1 VVTATV
7 DAMENIKV
15 RGIAEVIATLPYQL
29 GYRPTGSLVLIG
41 LRRGSVGVV
50 QRLDLPSAAACPTIE
65 EASRALLDC
74 ARAMARAEATGAVVL
89 AFEEHDGQGLTF
101 VAAAAAVL
109 QHAGLELVDT
119 VVVRGSRWWSVPA
132 TDPAPP
138 PGDPGSPVPSPED
151 VPAVAALVL
160 RGHGALA
167 DRAAVRDLVAPSGGR
182 AADRTEALLADFTD
196 RAPDGPSRVPTD
208 AHVSALTRVLA
219 AGEARSEP
227 APVDVARLSWSVLDR
242 SWRDGIIAALNPG
255 SLVLQVLPRRVV
267 NRVTTLVLPGSED
280 TRLVAWLAACRLL
293 PDSGGQAVASM
304 LTIGAH
310 LAWWTGDGALAGDAV
325 DRALRV
331 DPGHTLAGL
340 LARMCEHG
348 IPPRTLAL
356 PA

>member
-1 VVTATV
+1 
-7 DAMENIKV
+7 MEKITV

-29 GYRPTGSLVLIG
+29 GYRPSGSLVLIG

-50 QRLDLPSAAACPTIE
+50 QRLDLPSATSCPTIE
-65 EASRALLDC
+65 EASRAMLDC
-74 ARAMARAEATGAVVL
+74 ARAMARSEATGVVVL
-89 AFEEHDGQGLTF
+89 AFEEHVGQGLTF
-101 VAAAAAVL
+101 VAAAATVL
-109 QHAGLELVDT
+109 QHAGLDLVDT

-160 RGHGALA
+160 RGCGALA
-167 DRAAVRDLVAPSGGR
+167 DRAAVRDLVAPDSGR
-182 AADRTEALLADFTD
+182 SADRTAALLADLLD
-196 RAPDGPSRVPTD
+196 RSPGGPAKVPTD
-208 AHVSALTRVLA
+208 AHVAALTRVLA
-219 AGEARSEP
+219 TGETRSEP
-227 APVDVARLSWSVLDR
+227 APVDVARLAWSVLDR
-242 SWRDGIIAALNPG
+242 SWRDGIIAGLNPG
-255 SLVLQVLPRRVV
+255 SLALEVLPRRVV
-267 NRVTTLVLPGSED
+267 NRVAALALPGSED
-280 TRLVAWLAACRLL
+280 SRLVAWLAACRLL
-293 PDSGGQAVASM
+293 PDSGGPAVASV

-331 DPGHTLAGL
+331 DPGHRLAGL